1 MNDQWYKWR
10 EFKMKNSKLICV
22 CAKIKLKKLIVL
34 DLIHSKKYLFEMWRT
49 LIKTRKVLSRY
60 YSLLS
65 YYLRC
70 SLIKVYLYF
79 GRSRIYKFRS
89 SFSKI
94 VRILLGS
101 WISHVVYYSA
111 CSVHLTS
118 YSRFGISSNISWSGF
133 LSNFAKTLNRLC

>member
-10 EFKMKNSKLICV
+10 EFKMKNRKLICV

-94 VRILLGS
+94 VRIFVGVLDFPRCLLFGMFCS
-101 WISHVVYYSA
+101 FDQLFTIWYLLEYLLIWIP
-111 CSVHLTS
+111 
-118 YSRFGISSNISWSGF
+118 
-133 LSNFAKTLNRLC
+133 